1 LPHEQQKVKHM
12 VKRSVVEFVVGL
24 FLFGSFVA
32 CSSKHG
38 TGGGLGGAGSGGSS
52 SGSGGSGPGTGGSAP
67 ATGDSVLERNNHPSR
82 DGAYV
87 QATLTRAAVTGMAKD
102 TGFQATFSGSLRGT
116 PLFLANGP
124 NSQGAFYAATASNN
138 VVALDE
144 TTGAA
149 IWTKNIGS
157 APTSSGAGCGDISPI
172 GIISTPI
179 IDAQA
184 RTIFVA
190 GAIGTSSIT
199 GHQIHALSVDDG
211 SERAGGWP
219 VDVTKVTSG
228 STTFAP
234 SPQNQRSALSLV
246 NGILYV
252 AYGGHNG
259 DCGTYNG
266 WVVAVSAANPMTVA
280 GWATSGQGDAIW
292 AAGGMASDG
301 NGVFAITGDNHPRLT
316 NHLDSEE
323 VIRITGMAVA
333 DKSNQNLFYPTE
345 WMNMDNNDAD
355 FGANS
360 PVYIE
365 VPDTA
370 GGATRTYV
378 VAITKDGTFYI
389 LDSKNLGGMGGQVA
403 RSTVATGGAMV
414 IHTVPA
420 AYTTATG
427 GVYVTFTTDRGAQ
440 CPAGMPSGTVV
451 MSVRIP
457 AGATPTPQIA
467 WCAAI
472 SQAGASGETGA
483 GSRLPA
489 SPMITT
495 TDGKT
500 DAMVWFTSAGKLTAV
515 DGDTGQVLYTSTD
528 TCTGIKQWTAPIA
541 VKGRIVAGGD
551 GHLCSWSLH

>member
-1 LPHEQQKVKHM
+1 
-12 VKRSVVEFVVGL
+12 
-24 FLFGSFVA
+24 
-32 CSSKHG
+32 
-38 TGGGLGGAGSGGSS
+38 
-52 SGSGGSGPGTGGSAP
+52 
-67 ATGDSVLERNNHPSR
+67 VLERNNHPSR

-457 AGATPTPQIA
+457 AGATPTPQLAGRCVRRDRRGIT
-467 WCAAI
+467 AAGVAHDHHHRR
-472 SQAGASGETGA
+472 QDRRHGVVHERRQADRRRRRHRPGALHEHRHLHGHQAVDRADRREGPHRRRRRRPPLLLVAALTRNFRRPEAGARCLRVPGADPHLADFEVACRWPGE
-483 GSRLPA
+483 
-489 SPMITT
+489 
-495 TDGKT
+495 
-500 DAMVWFTSAGKLTAV
+500 
-515 DGDTGQVLYTSTD
+515 
-528 TCTGIKQWTAPIA
+528 
-541 VKGRIVAGGD
+541 GRRIIGR
-551 GHLCSWSLH
+551 